1 MSIFVRSPAP
11 ILTPRSDI
19 PWASSA
25 VFNPGAWYEEGIVH
39 LLFRAIPSGYQRI
52 PLEAPKPGEPT
63 SGFDN
68 YISYL
73 GYASSTDG
81 VSFMW
86 RETPFIAPDAPFD
99 CYGAEDARIS
109 KIDDTFLITYTAL
122 GQPAFGEADGVRI
135 SLASTQ
141 DFCHVTKHGVVGP
154 PVRDKDAVIFPR
166 RIGGRIAMLHRI
178 TPDIQLIYF
187 DDLEQL
193 CKPPPALWQAHL
205 DALDQHVIMRP
216 CEGWEAKK
224 IGAGP
229 TPIETEAGWLL
240 IYHGV
245 DDAHVYRAGLALLD
259 LDDPCRV
266 IARSPA
272 PILEPTTDYE
282 LHGDVA
288 NVVFPEG
295 AVVIDGVLHLY
306 YGAADQV
313 IGHATAPLA
322 DLLALLHTPAAR
334 C

>member
-1 MSIFVRSPAP
+1 MSIFARSPAP
-11 ILTPRSDI
+11 VLTPRSDI

-25 VFNPGAWYEEGIVH
+25 VFNPGAWYEDGLVH
-39 LLFRAIPSGYQRI
+39 LLFRAIPAGYRRI
-52 PLEAPKPGEPT
+52 PLENAASGEPT
-63 SGFDN
+63 TGFDN

-73 GYASSTDG
+73 GYAASTDG
-81 VSFMW
+81 IHFTW

-99 CYGAEDARIS
+99 CCGAEDARIS

-122 GQPAFGEADGVRI
+122 SQPAFGEADGVRI
-135 SLASTQ
+135 SLASTP
-141 DFCHVTKHGVVGP
+141 DFRQVTKHGIVGP

-166 RIGGRIAMLHRI
+166 RIGGRVAMLHRI
-178 TPDIQLIYF
+178 TPDIQLMYF
-187 DDLEQL
+187 EDLEQL
-193 CKPPPALWQAHL
+193 CAPPPALWQAHL
-205 DALDQHVIMRP
+205 EALDQHVVLRP
-216 CEGWEAKK
+216 REGWEAKK

-229 TPIETEAGWLL
+229 TPIETEDGWLL

-245 DDAHVYRAGLALLD
+245 DEEHVYRAGLALLD
-259 LDDPCRV
+259 LDDPRRV
-266 IARSPA
+266 IARSPQ
-272 PILEPTTDYE
+272 PIMEPTTDYE

-313 IGHATAPLA
+313 IGLATASLT
-322 DLLALLHTPAAR
+322 DLLDVLKTPAAR

>member
-1 MSIFVRSPAP
+1 MSLFTRSPAP

-25 VFNPGAWYEEGIVH
+25 VFNPGAWYEDGLVH
-39 LLFRAIPSGYQRI
+39 LIFSAIPAGYKRI
-52 PLEAPKPGEPT
+52 ELDDPEPGELGT
-63 SGFDN
+63 GFDN
-68 YISYL
+68 YVSYL

-81 VSFMW
+81 VNFTW
-86 RETPFIAPDAPFD
+86 QETPFIAPDAPFD
-99 CYGAEDARIS
+99 RYGAEDARIS
-109 KIDDTFLITYTAL
+109 KIDDTFLITYTGL
-122 GQPAFGEADGVRI
+122 GQPAFGDIDGVRI

-141 DFCHVTKHGVVGP
+141 DFRHVTKHGVIGP
-154 PVRDKDAVIFPR
+154 PMRDKDAVIFPR

-178 TPDIQLIYF
+178 NPNIQLIYF
-187 DDLEQL
+187 EDLDQL
-193 CKPPPALWQAHL
+193 CAPPPALWQTHM
-205 DALDQHVIMRP
+205 DALAEHVILRP
-216 CEGWEAKK
+216 CEAWESKK

-229 TPIETEAGWLL
+229 TPIETEEGWLI

-245 DDAHVYRAGLALLD
+245 DENHVYRAGLALLD
-259 LDDPCRV
+259 LDDPTRI
-266 IARSPA
+266 IARSPE

-282 LHGDVA
+282 LHGDVN

-322 DLLALLHTPAAR
+322 DILDLLQTAAAR

>member
-1 MSIFVRSPAP
+1 MSIFARSPAP
-11 ILTPRSDI
+11 ILTPRSDV

-25 VFNPGAWYEEGIVH
+25 VFNPGAWYEDGVVH
-39 LLFRAIPSGYQRI
+39 LLFRAIPAGYQRI
-52 PLEAPKPGEPT
+52 SLENPEDGEMAT
-63 SGFDN
+63 GFDN

-73 GYASSTDG
+73 GYATSTDG
-81 VSFMW
+81 VTFTW
-86 RETPFIAPDAPFD
+86 RERPFISPDALFD
-99 CYGAEDARIS
+99 RYGAEDARIS

-122 GQPAFGEADGVRI
+122 GQPAFGETDGVRI

-141 DFCHVTKHGVVGP
+141 DFGQVIKHGVVGP
-154 PVRDKDAVIFPR
+154 SVRDKDAVIFPR

-178 TPDIQLIYF
+178 TPNIQLIYF

-193 CKPPPALWQAHL
+193 YAPPPSLWQAHM
-205 DALDQHVIMRP
+205 DALDQHVILRP
-216 CEGWEAKK
+216 CEEWEAKK

-245 DDAHVYRAGLALLD
+245 DENHVYRAGLVLLD
-259 LDDPCRV
+259 LEDPRRV
-266 IARSPA
+266 IARSPE

-282 LHGDVA
+282 LHGDVP

-313 IGHATAPLA
+313 IGHATAPLG
-322 DLLALLHTPAAR
+322 DLLALLQTPAAR